1 MRAVGF
7 DYPNTCPKID
17 KAIASAKAEIT
28 SFLDRLLEDACPL
41 LSTRARAELTDGYA
55 DRLYGE
61 LEDIFENTRSTNE
74 DMRREADSQIE
85 TLKSEISDLEHELK
99 NAREAA

>member
-1 MRAVGF
+1 L
-7 DYPNTCPKID
+7 
-17 KAIASAKAEIT
+17 
-28 SFLDRLLEDACPL
+28 LDEACPL
-41 LSTRARAELTDGYA
+41 LSSGTRGELADGYA
-55 DRLYGE
+55 SALYDA

-85 TLKSEISDLEHELK
+85 ALKSEISDLEHELK